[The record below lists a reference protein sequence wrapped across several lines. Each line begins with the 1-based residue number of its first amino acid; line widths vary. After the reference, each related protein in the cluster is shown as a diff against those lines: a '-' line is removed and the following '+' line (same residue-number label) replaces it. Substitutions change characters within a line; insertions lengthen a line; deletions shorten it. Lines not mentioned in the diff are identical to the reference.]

1 MARISY
7 RNKIRLK
14 KLLRALLI
22 LAGCLLVV
30 SIVMTIYLEPYILY
44 DRDGAHLSLSQET
57 VEPTVPSASQP
68 RPVVENPQ
76 IIYSQGAPVEKSIQ
90 EMGGYYIT
98 TAMLQKPEAVFEEIK
113 AIQEPCAVMIQL
125 KSIFGNFYY
134 SSSIAGAPKADVAVS
149 VIDEM
154 PPGRKPV
161 RTTLHTPNRMG
172 AVYKFMREE
181 IAKGRQVF
189 VVYPMIYENEKL
201 DLQNMERGYEEIVKA
216 FPLPQYKCAIV
227 HGQQTSEVKNF
238 NMDAFAAGRANI
250 LVSTTVIEVG
260 VDVPNASVM
269 VIMSAERFGLSQ
281 LHQLRGRVGRGA
293 ASSHCILIRDYKCSK
308 EAIQRLELM
317 CSTENGFEIAA
328 EDMKMRGPGDLEGTQ
343 QSGLPIS
350 LNIASLAKDGKIL
363 TEARAYAQKVLDK
376 DPKLEAPENAK
387 LLRELRKEK
396 YQIKDYSRIS

>member
-57 VEPTVPSASQP
+57 VEATVPAESQI

-76 IIYSQGAPVEKSIQ
+76 IVYSQGAPVEKSIQ

-154 PPGRKPV
+154 ISYLSDNGFYLIAEIPAFSDPV
-161 RTTLHTPNRMG
+161 FALDHQSCGLPLSSGALWMDENGCYWLDPANEDVQSFLMQIARELANRG
-172 AVYKFMREE
+172 FHE
-181 IAKGRQVF
+181 IAFSHFRFPDTTNISYSSEKSKEDIIADAASQLTSFFANSSTVLSFVTDAEDFPVSSCTGR
-189 VVYPMIYENEKL
+189 IYIYDVAGSRVEHYVQLYSEPQTL
-201 DLQNMERGYEEIVKA
+201 REIVFITNSRDTRFEEQA
-216 FPLPQYKCAIV
+216 VLRPL
-227 HGQQTSEVKNF
+227 
-238 NMDAFAAGRANI
+238 
-250 LVSTTVIEVG
+250 
-260 VDVPNASVM
+260 
-269 VIMSAERFGLSQ
+269 
-281 LHQLRGRVGRGA
+281 
-293 ASSHCILIRDYKCSK
+293 
-308 EAIQRLELM
+308 
-317 CSTENGFEIAA
+317 IA
-328 EDMKMRGPGDLEGTQ
+328 D
-343 QSGLPIS
+343 
-350 LNIASLAKDGKIL
+350 
-363 TEARAYAQKVLDK
+363 
-376 DPKLEAPENAK
+376 
-387 LLRELRKEK
+387 
-396 YQIKDYSRIS
+396 

>member
-44 DRDGAHLSLSQET
+44 DRDGAHLSLTQET
-57 VEPTVPSASQP
+57 SEATAPSVSQP

-76 IIYSQGAPVEKSIQ
+76 IVYSQGAPVEKSIQ

-154 PPGRKPV
+154 ISYLSDNGFYLIAEIPAFSDPV
-161 RTTLHTPNRMG
+161 FALDHQSCGLPLSSGALWMDENGCYWLDPSNENVQSFLMQIARELANRG
-172 AVYKFMREE
+172 FHE
-181 IAKGRQVF
+181 IAFSHFRFPDTTSISYSSEKSKADIIADAASQLTSFFANSSTVLSFVTDAEDFPVSSCTGR
-189 VVYPMIYENEKL
+189 IYINDVAGSRVEHYVQLYSEPQTL
-201 DLQNMERGYEEIVKA
+201 REIVFITNSRDTRFEEQA
-216 FPLPQYKCAIV
+216 VLRPL
-227 HGQQTSEVKNF
+227 
-238 NMDAFAAGRANI
+238 
-250 LVSTTVIEVG
+250 
-260 VDVPNASVM
+260 
-269 VIMSAERFGLSQ
+269 
-281 LHQLRGRVGRGA
+281 
-293 ASSHCILIRDYKCSK
+293 
-308 EAIQRLELM
+308 
-317 CSTENGFEIAA
+317 IA
-328 EDMKMRGPGDLEGTQ
+328 D
-343 QSGLPIS
+343 
-350 LNIASLAKDGKIL
+350 
-363 TEARAYAQKVLDK
+363 
-376 DPKLEAPENAK
+376 
-387 LLRELRKEK
+387 
-396 YQIKDYSRIS
+396 

>member
-57 VEPTVPSASQP
+57 AETSVPAESQM

-76 IIYSQGAPVEKSIQ
+76 IVYSQGAPVEKSIQ

-98 TAMLQKPEAVFEEIK
+98 TAMLQKPDEVFEEIK

-154 PPGRKPV
+154 ISYLSDNGFYLIAEIPAFSDPV
-161 RTTLHTPNRMG
+161 FALDHQSCGLPLSSGALWMDENGCYWLDPANENVQSFLMQIARELANRG
-172 AVYKFMREE
+172 FHE
-181 IAKGRQVF
+181 IAFSHFRFPDTTNISYSSEKSKEDIIAGAATQLTSFFANSSTVLSFVTDEEDFPVSSCTGR
-189 VVYPMIYENEKL
+189 IYINDVAGSRVEHYVQLYSEPQTL
-201 DLQNMERGYEEIVKA
+201 REIVFITNSRDTRFEEQA
-216 FPLPQYKCAIV
+216 VLRPL
-227 HGQQTSEVKNF
+227 
-238 NMDAFAAGRANI
+238 
-250 LVSTTVIEVG
+250 
-260 VDVPNASVM
+260 
-269 VIMSAERFGLSQ
+269 
-281 LHQLRGRVGRGA
+281 
-293 ASSHCILIRDYKCSK
+293 
-308 EAIQRLELM
+308 
-317 CSTENGFEIAA
+317 IA
-328 EDMKMRGPGDLEGTQ
+328 D
-343 QSGLPIS
+343 
-350 LNIASLAKDGKIL
+350 
-363 TEARAYAQKVLDK
+363 
-376 DPKLEAPENAK
+376 
-387 LLRELRKEK
+387 
-396 YQIKDYSRIS
+396 

>member
-57 VEPTVPSASQP
+57 SEPTAPSVSQP

-76 IIYSQGAPVEKSIQ
+76 IVYSQGAPVEKSIQ

-154 PPGRKPV
+154 ISYLSDNGFYLIAEIPAFSDPV
-161 RTTLHTPNRMG
+161 FALDHQSCGLPLSSGALWMDENGCYWLDPANEDVQSFLMQIARELANRG
-172 AVYKFMREE
+172 FHE
-181 IAKGRQVF
+181 IAFSHFRFPDTTSISYNSEKSKADIIADAASQLTSFFASSSTVLSFVTDAEDFPVSSCAGR
-189 VVYPMIYENEKL
+189 IYINDVAGSRVEHYVQLYSEPQTL
-201 DLQNMERGYEEIVKA
+201 REIVFITNSRDTRFEEQA
-216 FPLPQYKCAIV
+216 VLRPL
-227 HGQQTSEVKNF
+227 
-238 NMDAFAAGRANI
+238 
-250 LVSTTVIEVG
+250 
-260 VDVPNASVM
+260 
-269 VIMSAERFGLSQ
+269 
-281 LHQLRGRVGRGA
+281 
-293 ASSHCILIRDYKCSK
+293 
-308 EAIQRLELM
+308 
-317 CSTENGFEIAA
+317 IA
-328 EDMKMRGPGDLEGTQ
+328 D
-343 QSGLPIS
+343 
-350 LNIASLAKDGKIL
+350 
-363 TEARAYAQKVLDK
+363 
-376 DPKLEAPENAK
+376 
-387 LLRELRKEK
+387 
-396 YQIKDYSRIS
+396 

>member
-44 DRDGAHLSLSQET
+44 DREGAHLSLSQET
-57 VEPTVPSASQP
+57 SEVSVPAESQM

-76 IIYSQGAPVEKSIQ
+76 IVYSQGAPVEKSIQ

-154 PPGRKPV
+154 ISYLSDNGFYLIAEIPAFSDPV
-161 RTTLHTPNRMG
+161 FALDHQSCGLPLSSGALWMDENGCYWLDPANEDVQSFLMQIARELANRG
-172 AVYKFMREE
+172 FHE
-181 IAKGRQVF
+181 IAFSHFRFPDTTNISYSSEKSKEDIIADAASQLTSFFANSSTVLSFVTDEEDFPVSSCTGR
-189 VVYPMIYENEKL
+189 IYIYDVAGSRVEHYVQLYSEPQTL
-201 DLQNMERGYEEIVKA
+201 REIVFITNSRDTRFEEQA
-216 FPLPQYKCAIV
+216 VLRPL
-227 HGQQTSEVKNF
+227 
-238 NMDAFAAGRANI
+238 
-250 LVSTTVIEVG
+250 
-260 VDVPNASVM
+260 
-269 VIMSAERFGLSQ
+269 
-281 LHQLRGRVGRGA
+281 
-293 ASSHCILIRDYKCSK
+293 
-308 EAIQRLELM
+308 
-317 CSTENGFEIAA
+317 IA
-328 EDMKMRGPGDLEGTQ
+328 D
-343 QSGLPIS
+343 
-350 LNIASLAKDGKIL
+350 
-363 TEARAYAQKVLDK
+363 
-376 DPKLEAPENAK
+376 
-387 LLRELRKEK
+387 
-396 YQIKDYSRIS
+396 

>member
-57 VEPTVPSASQP
+57 VEATIPAESQI

-76 IIYSQGAPVEKSIQ
+76 IVYSQGAPVEKSIQ

-98 TAMLQKPEAVFEEIK
+98 TAMLQKPDEVFEEIK

-154 PPGRKPV
+154 ISYLSDNGFYLIAEIPAFSDPV
-161 RTTLHTPNRMG
+161 FALDHQSCGLPLSSGALWMDENGCYWLDPANENVQSFLMQIARELANRG
-172 AVYKFMREE
+172 FHE
-181 IAKGRQVF
+181 IAFSHFRFPDTTNISYSSEKSKEDIIADAASQLTSFFANSSTVLSFVTDAEDFPVSSCTGR
-189 VVYPMIYENEKL
+189 IYIYDVAGSRVEHYVQLYSEPQTL
-201 DLQNMERGYEEIVKA
+201 REIVFITNSRDTRFEEQA
-216 FPLPQYKCAIV
+216 VLRPL
-227 HGQQTSEVKNF
+227 
-238 NMDAFAAGRANI
+238 
-250 LVSTTVIEVG
+250 
-260 VDVPNASVM
+260 
-269 VIMSAERFGLSQ
+269 
-281 LHQLRGRVGRGA
+281 
-293 ASSHCILIRDYKCSK
+293 
-308 EAIQRLELM
+308 
-317 CSTENGFEIAA
+317 IA
-328 EDMKMRGPGDLEGTQ
+328 D
-343 QSGLPIS
+343 
-350 LNIASLAKDGKIL
+350 
-363 TEARAYAQKVLDK
+363 
-376 DPKLEAPENAK
+376 
-387 LLRELRKEK
+387 
-396 YQIKDYSRIS
+396 

>member
-57 VEPTVPSASQP
+57 VEPTAPSVSQP

-76 IIYSQGAPVEKSIQ
+76 IVYSQGAPVEKSIQ

-154 PPGRKPV
+154 ISYLSDNGFYLIAEIPAFSDPV
-161 RTTLHTPNRMG
+161 FALDHQSCGLPLSSGALWMDENGCYWLDPANEDVQSFLMQIARELANRG
-172 AVYKFMREE
+172 FHE
-181 IAKGRQVF
+181 IAFSHFRFPDTTNISYSSEKSKEDIIADAASQLTSFFANSSTVLSFVTDAEDFPVSSCTGR
-189 VVYPMIYENEKL
+189 IYIYDVAGSRVEHYVQLYSEPQTL
-201 DLQNMERGYEEIVKA
+201 REIV
-216 FPLPQYKCAIV
+216 FITNSRDTRFEEQGVLRPL
-227 HGQQTSEVKNF
+227 
-238 NMDAFAAGRANI
+238 
-250 LVSTTVIEVG
+250 
-260 VDVPNASVM
+260 
-269 VIMSAERFGLSQ
+269 
-281 LHQLRGRVGRGA
+281 
-293 ASSHCILIRDYKCSK
+293 
-308 EAIQRLELM
+308 
-317 CSTENGFEIAA
+317 IA
-328 EDMKMRGPGDLEGTQ
+328 D
-343 QSGLPIS
+343 
-350 LNIASLAKDGKIL
+350 
-363 TEARAYAQKVLDK
+363 
-376 DPKLEAPENAK
+376 
-387 LLRELRKEK
+387 
-396 YQIKDYSRIS
+396 

>member
-57 VEPTVPSASQP
+57 VEATAPSVSQP

-76 IIYSQGAPVEKSIQ
+76 IVYSQGAPVEKSIQ

-154 PPGRKPV
+154 ISYLSDNGFYLIAEIPAFSDPV
-161 RTTLHTPNRMG
+161 FALDHQSCGLPLSSGALWMDENGCYWLDPANEDVQSFLMQIARELANRG
-172 AVYKFMREE
+172 FHE
-181 IAKGRQVF
+181 IAFSGFRFPDTTSISYNSEKSKADIIADAASQLTSFFANSSTVLSFVTDAEDFPVASCAGR
-189 VVYPMIYENEKL
+189 IYINDVAGSRVEHYVQLYSEPQTL
-201 DLQNMERGYEEIVKA
+201 REIVFITNSRDTRFEEQA
-216 FPLPQYKCAIV
+216 VLRPL
-227 HGQQTSEVKNF
+227 
-238 NMDAFAAGRANI
+238 
-250 LVSTTVIEVG
+250 
-260 VDVPNASVM
+260 
-269 VIMSAERFGLSQ
+269 
-281 LHQLRGRVGRGA
+281 
-293 ASSHCILIRDYKCSK
+293 
-308 EAIQRLELM
+308 
-317 CSTENGFEIAA
+317 IA
-328 EDMKMRGPGDLEGTQ
+328 D
-343 QSGLPIS
+343 
-350 LNIASLAKDGKIL
+350 
-363 TEARAYAQKVLDK
+363 
-376 DPKLEAPENAK
+376 
-387 LLRELRKEK
+387 
-396 YQIKDYSRIS
+396 

>member
-44 DRDGAHLSLSQET
+44 DREGAHLSLSQET
-57 VEPTVPSASQP
+57 VEATIPAESQI

-76 IIYSQGAPVEKSIQ
+76 IVYSQGAPVEKSIQ

-154 PPGRKPV
+154 ISYLSDNGFYLIAEIPAFSDPV
-161 RTTLHTPNRMG
+161 FALDHQSCGLPLSSGALWMDENGCYWLDPANEDVQSFLMQIARELANRG
-172 AVYKFMREE
+172 FHE
-181 IAKGRQVF
+181 IAFSHFRFPDTTNISYSSEKSKEDIIADAASQLTSFFANSSTVLSFVTDAEDFPVSSCTGR
-189 VVYPMIYENEKL
+189 IYIYDVAGSRVEHYVQLYSEPQTL
-201 DLQNMERGYEEIVKA
+201 REIVFITNSRDTRFEEQA
-216 FPLPQYKCAIV
+216 VLRPL
-227 HGQQTSEVKNF
+227 
-238 NMDAFAAGRANI
+238 
-250 LVSTTVIEVG
+250 
-260 VDVPNASVM
+260 
-269 VIMSAERFGLSQ
+269 
-281 LHQLRGRVGRGA
+281 
-293 ASSHCILIRDYKCSK
+293 
-308 EAIQRLELM
+308 
-317 CSTENGFEIAA
+317 IA
-328 EDMKMRGPGDLEGTQ
+328 D
-343 QSGLPIS
+343 
-350 LNIASLAKDGKIL
+350 
-363 TEARAYAQKVLDK
+363 
-376 DPKLEAPENAK
+376 
-387 LLRELRKEK
+387 
-396 YQIKDYSRIS
+396 